1 MQSKKQKQK
10 SASAKVKGVNLHK
23 TSRGAS
29 SVNSTTKYGFNSS
42 VVSTKKVNSKP
53 IFRFIDDINNKVDM
67 SDVRAKLKGII
78 RQFLNSISQKMS
90 KESLPT
96 KKLKEAKARIIIH
109 LNEYVNY
116 LTTTKRFEKADL
128 DSILSI
134 IRALVQKHTLKKT
147 MDILLIIKKG
157 AKLEGSNSN
166 NAYNSNNSSNW

>member
-23 TSRGAS
+23 TSRSAS
-29 SVNSTTKYGFNSS
+29 GVNSNTKYGFNSS

-53 IFRFIDDINNKVDM
+53 IFRFIDDINNKVYM
-67 SDVRAKLKGII
+67 SDVRAKLKEII

-90 KESLPT
+90 KESLST

-109 LNEYVNY
+109 LNEYVKY
-116 LTTTKRFEKADL
+116 LTTTKQFEKADL

-134 IRALVQKHTLKKT
+134 TRALVQKHTLKKT

>member
-23 TSRGAS
+23 TSRSAS
-29 SVNSTTKYGFNSS
+29 GVNSNTKYGFNSS

-53 IFRFIDDINNKVDM
+53 IFRFIDDINNKVYM
-67 SDVRAKLKGII
+67 SDVRAKLKEII

-90 KESLPT
+90 KESLST

-116 LTTTKRFEKADL
+116 LTTTKRFEKANL